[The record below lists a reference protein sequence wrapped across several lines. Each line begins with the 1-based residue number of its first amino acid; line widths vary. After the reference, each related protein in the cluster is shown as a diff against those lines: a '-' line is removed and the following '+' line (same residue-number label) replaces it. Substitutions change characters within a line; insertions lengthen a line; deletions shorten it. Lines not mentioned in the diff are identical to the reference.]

1 MSGRIAAI
9 ALFLLVGAAPVA
21 VADDGPAPAGAAAGW
36 LARQLTGGD
45 HMETVFDGTAYPDH
59 GLTAD
64 VVLALDAG
72 GAAQDH
78 AAAATEWLAG
88 NAAAYLGDGT
98 TEAYAGAHAKLA
110 LVAQAQGEDPA
121 AFAGV
126 DLIARLTALRAPSG
140 RFTDKS
146 AYGDFSNGI
155 TQSLAVLALHR
166 SGGAPATAV
175 DYLAGSACPDGGF
188 PLYLE
193 KAPCASDVDTTGYA
207 VQALVAVGREPA
219 AALDWLAGKQQANG
233 GFPGSGPTP
242 GVNANSTGLA
252 ATALAAGGR
261 AASADKAVAYLL
273 GRQVGCTGVA
283 ADRGAIAYDASG
295 FAAATAAR
303 ATSQAIA
310 GITGVSL
317 DKVSADGASA
327 TAPVLACAAPPVTT
341 TVTTAPPATTSTTA
355 TTATTVAPTTTAAP
369 TTTTTAP
376 IADTDDLA
384 NTGVEVG
391 PAVGVG
397 GLLVLGGAGLL
408 LLGRRRRLS

>member
-21 VADDGPAPAGAAAGW
+21 VADDGPAPAEAAAGW

-72 GAAQDH
+72 GVAQDR
-78 AAAATEWLAG
+78 AAAATEWLAD

-126 DLIARLTALRAPSG
+126 DLIARLSALRAPSG
-140 RFTDKS
+140 RFSDKS
-146 AYGDFSNGI
+146 AYGDYSNGI

-166 SGGAPATAV
+166 AGGAPAGAV
-175 DYLAGSACPDGGF
+175 DYLAGTACPDGGF

-193 KAPCASDVDTTGYA
+193 QAPCASDVDTTGYA

-219 AALDWLAGKQQANG
+219 AALDWLAGRQQANG
-233 GFPGSGPTP
+233 GFPGSGPTS

-252 ATALAAGGR
+252 ATALAVGGR
-261 AASADKAVAYLL
+261 SAAADKAVAYLL
-273 GRQVGCTGVA
+273 GRQVGCSSPA
-283 ADRGAIAYDASG
+283 ADRGAIAYDDSG

-303 ATSQAIA
+303 STSQAIA

-317 DKVSADGASA
+317 DKVSADGATA
-327 TAPVLACAAPPVTT
+327 AAPVLACAAPPTTT

-355 TTATTVAPTTTAAP
+355 TTAVPTTTAAP
-369 TTTTTAP
+369 TTTTAP
-376 IADTDDLA
+376 PVADTDDLA

-408 LLGRRRRLS
+408 LLGRRRHLS